1 MKSNKKLLLLF
12 LGLLLLFALSQL
24 FNSKKDRS
32 FKSELLRV
40 DTVSVNKIII
50 HSASDHQQETVL
62 SRSGSKIWT
71 ASQNGKTVPAIPGSV
86 DGILKE
92 LPLMKVKSIATQ
104 SKDRW
109 NEYEISDS
117 IASHIE
123 VFAGDKKLAD
133 FYSGKF
139 GFNPQAQSM
148 LSYIRLKDDPTVYVV
163 DGFQSMTFNAAFNSF
178 RDKTILSFGPN
189 EIEKVGISIQGS
201 KSELVKSAQ
210 GWLLNGQAIKDSTA
224 LQNYIN
230 SIISLNGSDI
240 VEAANTPTVPI
251 HSASLVAVNKN
262 VNLDLYSSGDSL
274 KPFLVHSSANADV
287 YFKEDS
293 AGVYNTVIGGLLSL
307 MKPAPASKK
316 K

>member
-12 LGLLLLFALSQL
+12 LGLLLVFALTQL

-40 DTVSVNKIII
+40 DTASVNKIII
-50 HSASDHQQETVL
+50 HSASDHHQETVL

-71 ASQNGKTVPAIPGSV
+71 ATQNGKTVPAIPGSV

-92 LPLMKVKSIATQ
+92 LPVMKVKSIATQ
-104 SKDRW
+104 SKDKW
-109 NEYEISDS
+109 NEYEITDS

-123 VFAGDKKLAD
+123 VYAGDKKLAD

-148 LSYIRLKDDPTVYVV
+148 LSYIRLKDDPAVYVV

-178 RDKTILSFGPN
+178 RDKTISSFGPN
-189 EIEKVGISIQGS
+189 EIDKVGISVQGS

-210 GWLLNGQAIKDSTA
+210 GWLLNGQGLKDSSA

-230 SIISLNGSDI
+230 SILSLNGVDI
-240 VEAANTPTVPI
+240 VEAGSTTSTPL
-251 HSASLVAVNKN
+251 HSASLVAGDKN

-293 AGVYNTVIGGLLSL
+293 AGVYKTVIGGLLNL
-307 MKPAPASKK
+307 MKPASSAKK